1 MNNRREILQNINAV
15 NAALAAHGASANS
28 GNGRS
33 GGRKRRSGDLQDPAI
48 IAIGGGVPQK
58 VLRMREGINE
68 WKLNPNDEFQD
79 KMLAAMGMLLDYT
92 ADLAHTVED
101 LKTRMNSMRTV
112 AAVNL
117 LQNNVREHCYTKF
130 YGTVRDAF
138 LDGNNPL
145 RATSNYRVPTDQR
158 QRWFN
163 IFWEGIY
170 LP

>member
-1 MNNRREILQNINAV
+1 MSNGMSVKGIVILTIEENYNLVEQTKVFVTVCKYMGLMDNNSPKEEIHHRED
-15 NAALAAHGASANS
+15 ASWYYDQAEIPWL
-28 GNGRS
+28 
-33 GGRKRRSGDLQDPAI
+33 KFHD
-48 IAIGGGVPQK
+48 
-58 VLRMREGINE
+58 
-68 WKLNPNDEFQD
+68 
-79 KMLAAMGMLLDYT
+79 MLDAMEMLLEYT